1 MRLTGDHTV
10 SITPAFRLSAAA
22 AAMPM
27 IDQSA
32 STTFSLPADAPSKAP
47 RRTAEIAAR
56 RVLVV
61 DDEEGIR
68 RAIGKFLRTR
78 GFDVVTA
85 ESGDEALAQ
94 LGQQGFVLMLCDVRM
109 PGLSGVEVVP
119 RALQMDSELAIMM
132 LTAVNDAPT
141 ATESLSRGAMDYLMK
156 PVELA
161 DLEVA
166 IERALHKR
174 ALLIEQR
181 RVERMIREEVA
192 QRTEE
197 LEREKEAL
205 RDLTVS
211 VAETLINAMEVK
223 DVYLRGHSQ
232 RVAELAASMAEEL
245 GLSPDAVE
253 QVRLAGR
260 LHDVGKI
267 GTREAVLN
275 KPGSLT
281 PEEFEHVKEHV
292 RIGMDILAPLKHLGE
307 ALNYVQDHHEHWDG
321 TGYPR
326 ALSGTQ
332 ISIGGRILAAA
343 DAFDALTSKRAYREP
358 MAPEETIKFLEG
370 HVGRLL
376 DPDIYSALRRV
387 VSRRKTL
394 TFIDP

>member
-1 MRLTGDHTV
+1 
-10 SITPAFRLSAAA
+10 
-22 AAMPM
+22 M

-32 STTFSLPADAPSKAP
+32 LTALHPYSEAPSTTP
-47 RRTAEIAAR
+47 RRTTEPGTR

-85 ESGDEALAQ
+85 ESGDEALSQ
-94 LGQQGFVLMLCDVRM
+94 LGQQAFVLMLCDVRM

-119 RALQMDSELAIMM
+119 RALQLDSELAIMM

-141 ATESLSRGAMDYLMK
+141 ATESLSQGAMDYLMK

-205 RDLTVS
+205 RNLTVS

-245 GLSPDAVE
+245 GMSPDTVE
-253 QVRLAGR
+253 HVRLAGR

-292 RIGMDILAPLKHLGE
+292 RIGMEILAPLKHIGL
-307 ALNYVQDHHEHWDG
+307 ALTFVRDHHEHWDG
-321 TGYPR
+321 SGYPR
-326 ALSGTQ
+326 GVKTTE

-358 MAPEETIKFLEG
+358 MEPEATITFLEG

-376 DPDIYSALRRV
+376 DPEIYAALRRV
-387 VSRRKTL
+387 VARRQTL

>member
-1 MRLTGDHTV
+1 MTFQSAASGTLLADHTDV
-10 SITPAFRLSAAA
+10 LARATNRATENSV
-22 AAMPM
+22 
-27 IDQSA
+27 
-32 STTFSLPADAPSKAP
+32 
-47 RRTAEIAAR
+47 R

-61 DDEEGIR
+61 DDEESIR
-68 RAIGKFLRTR
+68 RALGKFLKTR

-85 ESGDEALAQ
+85 GTGDEALAQ
-94 LGQQGFVLMLCDVRM
+94 IGQQGFVLMLCDVRM

-119 RALQMDSELAIMM
+119 RALQLDSELAIMM

-141 ATESLSRGAMDYLMK
+141 ATESLSHGAMDYLMK

-192 QRTEE
+192 QRTME

-245 GLSPDAVE
+245 GMSPDAVE

-275 KPGSLT
+275 KPGTLT

-292 RIGMDILAPLKHLGE
+292 RIGMEILAPLRHLGE
-307 ALNYVQDHHEHWDG
+307 ALSYVRDHHEHWDG
-321 TGYPR
+321 TGYPQG
-326 ALSGTQ
+326 LHTTQ

-358 MAPEETIKFLEG
+358 MPPEETIKFLES

-376 DPDIYSALRRV
+376 DPEIYAALRRV

>member
-1 MRLTGDHTV
+1 
-10 SITPAFRLSAAA
+10 
-22 AAMPM
+22 M

-32 STTFSLPADAPSKAP
+32 ASASLVTAHPEARPHDT
-47 RRTAEIAAR
+47 RRGAESVVK

-61 DDEEGIR
+61 DDEESIR
-68 RAIGKFLRTR
+68 RALGKFLRTR
-78 GFDVVTA
+78 GFEVVTA
-85 ESGDEALAQ
+85 ESGDHALVQ
-94 LGQQGFVLMLCDVRM
+94 LGEQGFMLMLCDVRM

-119 RALQMDSELAIMM
+119 RALQLDSELAIIM

-141 ATESLSRGAMDYLMK
+141 ATESLSHGAMDYLMK

-205 RDLTVS
+205 RELTVR

-245 GLSPDAVE
+245 GMSPDGVE
-253 QVRLAGR
+253 QVRIAGR

-275 KPGSLT
+275 KPGTLT

-292 RIGMDILAPLKHLGE
+292 RIGMEILAPLKHLGE
-307 ALNYVQDHHEHWDG
+307 ALTFVYDHHEHWDG
-321 TGYPR
+321 KGYPR
-326 ALSGTQ
+326 GLKMTE

-358 MAPEETIKFLEG
+358 MEPKATIEFLEG

-376 DPDIYSALRRV
+376 DPEIYAALRRV
-387 VSRRKTL
+387 VGRRKTL

>member
-1 MRLTGDHTV
+1 
-10 SITPAFRLSAAA
+10 
-22 AAMPM
+22 MPM
-27 IDQSA
+27 
-32 STTFSLPADAPSKAP
+32 
-47 RRTAEIAAR
+47 R

-61 DDEEGIR
+61 DDEESIR
-68 RAIGKFLRTR
+68 RAIGKFLKAR
-78 GFDVVTA
+78 GFEVVTA
-85 ESGDEALAQ
+85 ESGDEALEQ

-109 PGLSGVEVVP
+109 PGLSGVDVVP
-119 RALQMDSELAIMM
+119 RALQLDSELAIMM

-141 ATESLSRGAMDYLMK
+141 ATESLSYGAMDYLMK

-181 RVERMIREEVA
+181 RIERMIREEVA

-205 RDLTVS
+205 RNLTVS

-232 RVAELAASMAEEL
+232 RVAELAASIADEL
-245 GLSPDAVE
+245 GMSPDTVE
-253 QVRLAGR
+253 HVRLAGR

-275 KPGSLT
+275 KPGALT
-281 PEEFEHVKEHV
+281 AEEFDHVKEHV
-292 RIGMDILAPLKHLGE
+292 RIGMEILAPLKHLGE
-307 ALNYVQDHHEHWDG
+307 ALTFVQDHHEHWDG

-326 ALSGTQ
+326 SLAGAG

-358 MAPEETIKFLEG
+358 MQPQETIEFLRE

-376 DPDIYSALRRV
+376 DPEIYAALCRV

>member
-1 MRLTGDHTV
+1 
-10 SITPAFRLSAAA
+10 
-22 AAMPM
+22 M

-32 STTFSLPADAPSKAP
+32 ASPTTVADQPEAYSRHSNGGVEAQL
-47 RRTAEIAAR
+47 R

-61 DDEEGIR
+61 DDEESIR

-78 GFDVVTA
+78 GFEVVTV
-85 ESGDEALAQ
+85 ESGDAALLQ

-109 PGLSGVEVVP
+109 PGLSGVDVVP
-119 RALQMDSELAIMM
+119 RALQLDSELAIMM

-141 ATESLSRGAMDYLMK
+141 ATESLSQGAMDYLMK

-161 DLEVA
+161 DLEIA

-205 RDLTVS
+205 RELTVR

-245 GLSPDAVE
+245 GMTPDAVE
-253 QVRLAGR
+253 HVRLAGR

-275 KPGSLT
+275 KPGALT
-281 PEEFEHVKEHV
+281 PEEFAHVKEHV
-292 RIGMDILAPLKHLGE
+292 RIGMEILAPLKHIGE
-307 ALNYVQDHHEHWDG
+307 ALTFVQDHHEHWDG

-326 ALSGTQ
+326 ALQGTG

-358 MAPEETIKFLEG
+358 MQPQATIEFLEG

-376 DPDIYSALRRV
+376 DPEIYAALRRV

-394 TFIDP
+394 TFIDT

>member
-1 MRLTGDHTV
+1 M
-10 SITPAFRLSAAA
+10 TPAFRPSAAA
-22 AAMPM
+22 AATPM

-253 QVRLAGR
+253 QIRIAGR

-292 RIGMDILAPLKHLGE
+292 RIGMDIIAPLKHLGE

-358 MAPEETIKFLEG
+358 MAPEETIHFLEG

-376 DPDIYSALRRV
+376 DPDIYAALRRV

>member
-1 MRLTGDHTV
+1 MI
-10 SITPAFRLSAAA
+10 SQSAASGA
-22 AAMPM
+22 V
-27 IDQSA
+27 
-32 STTFSLPADAPSKAP
+32 LADNPEAPSRAAQP
-47 RRTAEIAAR
+47 STESGAR

-61 DDEEGIR
+61 DDEESIR

-85 ESGDEALAQ
+85 GNGEEALAE

-119 RALQMDSELAIMM
+119 RALQVDSELAIMM

-141 ATESLSRGAMDYLMK
+141 ATESLSQGAMDYLMK

-192 QRTEE
+192 QRTME
-197 LEREKEAL
+197 LEREKETL
-205 RDLTVS
+205 RGLTVS

-232 RVAELAASMAEEL
+232 RVAELAASTAEEL
-245 GLSPDAVE
+245 GMSPDAVE
-253 QVRLAGR
+253 QVRIAGR

-281 PEEFEHVKEHV
+281 PDEFEHVKEHV
-292 RIGMDILAPLKHLGE
+292 RIGIEILAPLKHLGE
-307 ALNYVQDHHEHWDG
+307 ALTYVRDHHEHWDG
-321 TGYPR
+321 GGYPQG
-326 ALSGTQ
+326 LHTTQ

-358 MAPEETIKFLEG
+358 MDPDATIKFLEG

-376 DPDIYSALRRV
+376 DPEVYAALRRV

-394 TFIDP
+394 IFIDP